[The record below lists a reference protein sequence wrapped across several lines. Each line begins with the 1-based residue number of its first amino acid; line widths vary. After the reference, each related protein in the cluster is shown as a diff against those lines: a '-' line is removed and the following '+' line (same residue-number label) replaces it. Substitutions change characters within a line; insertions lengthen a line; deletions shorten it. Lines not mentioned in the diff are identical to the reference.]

1 MFPQKAQHRSVR
13 RTTLLDS
20 LGIVGSK
27 ESEEV
32 LEGVVED
39 VVFRSDDGKFAVIRL
54 AADEDEA
61 LAAPKTA
68 VGDLGQIAPG

>member
-1 MFPQKAQHRSVR
+1 MFPKKSQQQGIGHAR
-13 RTTLLDS
+13 LLDS

-32 LEGVVED
+32 LEGAVED

-54 AADEDEA
+54 AADQEGA
-61 LAAPKTA
+61 IASPKTA
-68 VGDLGQIAPG
+68 VGDLG